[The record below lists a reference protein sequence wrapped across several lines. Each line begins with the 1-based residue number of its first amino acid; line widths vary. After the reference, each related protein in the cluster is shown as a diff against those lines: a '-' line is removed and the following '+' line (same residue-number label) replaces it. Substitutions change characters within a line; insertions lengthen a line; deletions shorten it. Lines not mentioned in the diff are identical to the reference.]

1 MVAYS
6 GQRITWDQAWNSSE
20 VLMPEPLAWDGSPP
34 ASEVARPGITK
45 FA

>member
-1 MVAYS
+1 MAAYS